1 MIRVEKSHMEPR
13 NLCNSDLARSRDKNN
28 RTIKLSDLAPR
39 KRPLCS
45 GIKNSRT
52 KWDAEAANF

>member
-1 MIRVEKSHMEPR
+1 MIRVEKSNKDPR
-13 NLCNSDLARSRDKNN
+13 KFRNSDLGRSGDKNN

-45 GIKNSRT
+45 GIKDSRIA
-52 KWDAEAANF
+52 WDVEDRIL